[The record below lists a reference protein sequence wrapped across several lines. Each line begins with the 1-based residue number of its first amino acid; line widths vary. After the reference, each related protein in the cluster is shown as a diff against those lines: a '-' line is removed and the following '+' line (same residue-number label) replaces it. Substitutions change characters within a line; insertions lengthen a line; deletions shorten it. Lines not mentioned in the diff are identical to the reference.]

1 MSDLPSTPLDAATV
15 VALHRM
21 MRGTPDFAEKGV
33 AQTAVRLRRFDVLEV
48 LHAAGELEDKGV
60 ANACVVQAVVLKDA
74 ESLRWLVQRDA
85 KPAVVKPPKPVAGR
99 IDNPP
104 RSAVIR
110 DSALR
115 LLFAGRNSVDATS
128 VTWVEGLRILL
139 DANAIAPSDW
149 VDEGHSVPTLL
160 LELALK
166 SSAPECA
173 LDLLDRGAVPVARLL
188 GHAFLSGNLEVAAR
202 FATATREISLREVRD
217 LRFEMENREY
227 FKKLG
232 KPTLTKFSSLLDALV
247 GDGFQMPEKELA
259 TRRGMKEIVDLLA
272 RTKSSKAVR
281 KVVQRYAHKADDFL
295 FYGASIGSADIVR
308 AALEFGG
315 RLEPDEATLKER
327 ALVNEKAARNFS
339 PYPVHNAGSGDVLKL
354 MIDAGAD
361 LSVKWKGE
369 GVLHHSI
376 RMVGA
381 MTDSGDGKP
390 LRESVAIFET
400 LHATGV
406 DFGEGANGRSVMQIA
421 ASLKEPLRR
430 VLASIRT
437 GDRIS
442 AAMKDDGQPDGS
454 QAPKPSAPGIL

>member
-60 ANACVVQAVVLKDA
+60 ASACVVQAVVLKDA
-74 ESLRWLVQRDA
+74 ETLRWLVQRGA

-99 IDNPP
+99 VDNPP
-104 RSAVIR
+104 RSAVVR

-202 FATATREISLREVRD
+202 FAKATREISRLEVID
-217 LRFEMENREY
+217 LRFEMDNREY

-232 KPTLTKFSSLLDALV
+232 KPTLTKFAALLDALV
-247 GDGFQMPEKELA
+247 GDSFQMSEKELA
-259 TRRGMKEIVDLLA
+259 TRRGMKEIVDLLGK
-272 RTKSSKAVR
+272 TKNAKAVR

-295 FYGASIGSADIVR
+295 FYGAADGAADIVK

-315 RLEPDEATLKER
+315 RLEPDEAKLKER
-327 ALVNEKAARNFS
+327 ALVNEKMRNFS
-339 PYPVHNAGSGDVLKL
+339 PYPIHNAGSSAVLRML
-354 MIDAGAD
+354 IDAGAD

-369 GVLHHSI
+369 GVLHHAI
-376 RMVGA
+376 RHADGA
-381 MTDSGDGKP
+381 GAQGDDFTDAKATF
-390 LRESVAIFET
+390 VI
-400 LHATGV
+400 LHEAGV
-406 DFGEGANGRSVMQIA
+406 DFGEGANGRTVMQIA
-421 ASLKEPLRR
+421 GRLKEPLRR
-430 VLASIRT
+430 ALTSIRT

-442 AAMKDDGQPDGS
+442 AAMKDDGQPEHPQD
-454 QAPKPSAPGIL
+454 PKRSEPGIL